1 MILTSTSFQIR
12 ANENQQK
19 LQAISELEDNWDG
32 YGASKISSDVIFKT
46 KEILKSLY
54 KQPEIF
60 PTGAGTIQ
68 MEYETDD
75 GDYLEFQIGDMPEIQ
90 CYMKQGE
97 QENEKLI
104 YIRPEVINN
113 LVRNFYHE

>member
-54 KQPEIF
+54 KQPEFF

-75 GDYLEFQIGDMPEIQ
+75 GDYLEFQIGDMPEIA
-90 CYMKQGE
+90 
-97 QENEKLI
+97 KLFALFTNA
-104 YIRPEVINN
+104 VIFSEYSQFKFFIKSCI
-113 LVRNFYHE
+113 L